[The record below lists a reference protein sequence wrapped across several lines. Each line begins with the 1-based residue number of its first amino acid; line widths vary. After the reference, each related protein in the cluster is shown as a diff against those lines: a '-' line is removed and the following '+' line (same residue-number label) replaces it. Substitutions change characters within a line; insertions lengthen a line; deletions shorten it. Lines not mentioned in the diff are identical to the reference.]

1 MASFR
6 PPKQWVLTE
15 NETITSFANW
25 QSNIIYHLSL
35 NNEFAP
41 FIEPTATWQ
50 KQSVLNR
57 GLTNDPN
64 TVAENERKTGTQKN
78 IILER
83 MLGLISQFAPSLLR
97 SDIIKRSTSLQWI
110 WKRIRKHY
118 SFCQSEVNFLKISTI
133 KRQEGERYET
143 LFQRIVAHLEDN
155 LLTTESGLMH
165 DGTLVTENEEMSPTT
180 ERLAVYLWLNLID
193 ERLASYV
200 ARVFAHDLQ
209 TKSLKDIQPQICS
222 AMDSLLQEINTQEEI
237 QVQYSKS
244 SYHNSQQQR
253 RPPNRRT
260 TQRPNQR
267 NKSCLLCKAA
277 NRPHQGHDI
286 SSCWF
291 ITKFDRME
299 ISKALAVEVDESY
312 SELDTQ
318 EAEFQALQNVDP
330 LPSAI
335 NQPTQEPAT
344 AQRVQCHSSPYFFA
358 FYKHKPCKIVIDT
371 GATPDK

>member
-57 GLTNDPN
+57 GLKNDPN

-277 NRPHQGHDI
+277 NRPH
-286 SSCWF
+286 
-291 ITKFDRME
+291 
-299 ISKALAVEVDESY
+299 
-312 SELDTQ
+312 
-318 EAEFQALQNVDP
+318 
-330 LPSAI
+330 
-335 NQPTQEPAT
+335 
-344 AQRVQCHSSPYFFA
+344 
-358 FYKHKPCKIVIDT
+358 
-371 GATPDK
+371 